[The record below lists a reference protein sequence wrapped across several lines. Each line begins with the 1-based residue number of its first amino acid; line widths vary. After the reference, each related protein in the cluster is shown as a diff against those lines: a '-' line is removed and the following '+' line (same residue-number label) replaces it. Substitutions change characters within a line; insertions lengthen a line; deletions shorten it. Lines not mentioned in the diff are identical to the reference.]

1 MSVEVNREPYLH
13 LPISKCPAGITGYA
27 NPITEEQFLNDL
39 ADETDIQ
46 IVEADEFLKCVAEP
60 TYALP
65 ETLSTLDWWKVFN
78 QGGIGSCFGCADAQT
93 ATGVH
98 WLATGQRV
106 EFSKFGHYIATQK
119 MGGMFG
125 RDAGSSPTDGIKV
138 AAKWGYCP
146 EVWSEHLE
154 SLYKSFYNESSGYA
168 LGARLAPAYPRD
180 YRSGI
185 AAYRSWLE
193 AVSNDGSKLRK
204 VMHLFRMKTYI
215 RVKKQ
220 SQIVEA
226 KRKGIGFAQQSSAWP
241 ASMDSHPERID
252 RIAGSMHPRHGMH
265 AYQILDINSKGEC
278 VIGNTWGKQWG
289 DEGAKTASVTAQDQ
303 ILADKYTIC
312 FLKTD
317 MDFKPNKIIEPR
329 RIPIKASDWV

>member
-1 MSVEVNREPYLH
+1 MRA
-13 LPISKCPAGITGYA
+13 K
-27 NPITEEQFLNDL
+27 TEEQVLNEL

-46 IVEADEFLKCVAEP
+46 IIDADDFLACFSEP

-65 ETLSTLDWWKVFN
+65 ETLNTLEWWKVMS
-78 QGGIGSCFGCADAQT
+78 QGSIGSCFGCSDAQT

-98 WLATGQRV
+98 WFKTGVRV
-106 EFSKFGHYIATQK
+106 EFAKFGHYIATQK

-125 RDAGSSPTDGIKV
+125 RDVGSDPTDGIKV

-154 SLYKSFYNESSGYA
+154 EMYKAAYNEASGYA
-168 LGARLAPAYPRD
+168 PGARLAPPYPRD
-180 YRSGI
+180 YRSGV
-185 AAYRSWLE
+185 ASHKGWLE
-193 AVSNDGSKLRK
+193 AVLNDGSKLRK
-204 VMHLFRMKTYI
+204 VMHLFKMKTYVRI
-215 RVKKQ
+215 KKQ

-241 ASMDSHPERID
+241 ASMDAHPKRID
-252 RIAGSMHPRHGMH
+252 RITGSLHPRHGMH
-265 AYQILDINSKGEC
+265 AYQVLDITPQGEC

-289 DEGAKTASVTAQDQ
+289 DEGAKVASATAQDT
-303 ILADKYTIC
+303 LLGDRYTIC

-317 MDFKPNKIIEPR
+317 MEYTPDKKQSPR
-329 RIPIKASDWV
+329 KIPIKASDWV